1 MKIHNGA
8 GDPCGLLLS
17 DERNRGHTTTSADL
31 LFHIANI
38 LMFNLA
44 IPQLNYLKGKLGGT
58 NFLRTNNTPEMCSA
72 WKETVAVTTLLVCSF
87 YTIHMLNAD

>member
-8 GDPCGLLLS
+8 GDPCGILLS
-17 DERNRGHTTTSADL
+17 DERNCGHLTTSSDP

-44 IPQLNYLKGKLGGT
+44 LPQLKYLKGKLGGT
-58 NFLRTNNTPEMCSA
+58 NFLRSKNIPEMCSA
-72 WKETVAVTTLLVCSF
+72 WKESVSVTTLLVSHFRCVSIIF
-87 YTIHMLNAD
+87 